1 MFPLWVS
8 VFSSWI
14 LIAKYRPAKGAPKI
28 VHQCNLP
35 LTSMLMRRVDMVV
48 TELAVINFGGCVA
61 TLLETGPGSSV
72 AQVVAATEA
81 KLAISDRVPEMVLP

>member
-35 LTSMLMRRVDMVV
+35 LTSMRRVDMVV

-81 KLAISDRVPEMVLP
+81 KLAISDRVPEMALP